1 MLINKR
7 HTWLFVQL
15 PVVSHDLRENFAHIP
30 YTSSLLSCF
39 LRSVIKNIE
48 VICLDKKVETF
59 GSDSMII
66 KTIVDIEPDV
76 VCFSLYLWNVER
88 SLYIARKLKQ
98 ILPDVLVIIG
108 GPEVNLDN
116 EFILNVGGFDIG
128 IIGEGELVLADIA
141 SKLEFTKSKLDLANC
156 IADVKV
162 VKQKI
167 FLYGRSIAL
176 NKIPLVHM
184 DADCISYDGSILIET
199 IRGCVHNCKYC
210 YYHKNFKKIRYFP
223 LEKVISELKWAWDK
237 SVNEISFIDPSF
249 LRRKDSKLFL
259 NRLHEVL
266 NKSGPYIFCELNAE
280 DVSIELAELLKKINV
295 KKVEVGLQSINEV
308 ALRLINRKFNKK
320 DFVSGIKELRKRE
333 IDILLDL
340 IVGLPGD
347 GVRDVLKGVDF
358 VLENKLA
365 DQFGIYPLCVLPG
378 TELRSESTKLGLDYT
393 NKPPYLVKKTKN
405 MDRAE
410 IKETFVSI
418 EEKIDIDLF
427 PREFPLLFPDE
438 SYLSNNVYPIYLLD
452 LQDRGID
459 INDFALNCLD
469 NLMCSIMIHISD
481 VSWLLN
487 GEKFL
492 RLYNLILSKNP
503 FILIDIIID
512 DEQIDGLEFEKI
524 VDIFK
529 SVLCARDMY
538 MDKVYVD
545 TIDAVRSTQVFL
557 KLRGQDDN
565 FALVSIPSTIYS
577 TQESTFWFKI
587 YGLEDGCLEE
597 YFLDKFAYVTKI
609 QNFLYRISYA
619 QDCLN
624 LYKSVF
630 PLGKREVSF
639 YGL

>member
-1 MLINKR
+1 MFINKR
-7 HTWLFVQL
+7 HKWLFVQL
-15 PVVSHDLRENFAHIP
+15 PVVSHDLRENFAHVP

-48 VICLDKKVETF
+48 IIWFDKKIETF

-88 SLYIARKLKQ
+88 SLYIARKLKE

-128 IIGEGELVLADIA
+128 VIGEGELVLTDIA
-141 SKLEFTKSKLDLANC
+141 NKLEFIKLKLDLSNC
-156 IADVKV
+156 LNDVKIV
-162 VKQKI
+162 EQKI

-176 NKIPLVHM
+176 NKIPLVYM
-184 DADCISYDGSILIET
+184 DTDCISYDGSILIET
-199 IRGCVHNCKYC
+199 LRGCVHKCKYC

-223 LEKVISELKWAWDK
+223 IEKVISELKWARDK
-237 SVNEISFIDPSF
+237 GVNEISFIDPSF

-259 NRLHEVL
+259 KRLHEIL
-266 NKSGPYIFCELNAE
+266 NSFSPDIFCELNAE
-280 DVSIELAELLKKINV
+280 DVSTELAELLKKINV

-308 ALRLINRKFNKK
+308 ALHLINRKFNKK

-347 GVRDVLKGVDF
+347 GVRNVLKGVDF

-378 TELRSESTKLGLDYT
+378 TELRSESRKLGLDYT

-405 MDRAE
+405 MNQED
-410 IKETFVSI
+410 IKETFLLI
-418 EEKIDIDLF
+418 EDKIDIDLF

-438 SYLSNNVYPIYLLD
+438 SYLSDNNVSPIYLLD

-469 NLMCSIMIHISD
+469 NLMLSIMIHISD
-481 VSWLLN
+481 VGWLLD

-503 FILIDIIID
+503 FILIDIVIE
-512 DEQIDGLEFEKI
+512 EQEIYGLTFEKI

-538 MDKVYVD
+538 MDRVYVD
-545 TIDAVRSTQVFL
+545 TIDPVRSTQVFL
-557 KLRGQDDN
+557 KLQGQGDN
-565 FALVSIPSTIYS
+565 LALVSIPSTIYS
-577 TQESTFWFKI
+577 TQQSTFWFQI
-587 YGLEDGCLEE
+587 YGPEDVYLEE
-597 YFLDKFAYVTKI
+597 YFLPKI
-609 QNFLYRISYA
+609 CIIR
-619 QDCLN
+619 
-624 LYKSVF
+624 
-630 PLGKREVSF
+630 
-639 YGL
+639 